1 MPFDY
6 SGQDVGL
13 VYPLEKERQ
22 LLELVET
29 GDKAGAQV
37 VLNEILGDVFFAS
50 SASQSVILTRVTELM
65 VLLSRAAI
73 KGGAIGLIIGADIPM
88 FLGAMIIGPLGGII
102 IKKVDEF
109 LDEKIPVGFEMV
121 FNNFTLGIISFGL
134 MMVSYAFIGPA
145 ILAANNVVKSA

>member
-73 KGGAIGLIIGADIPM
+73 KGGAIGLIIG
-88 FLGAMIIGPLGGII
+88 PLGGII